1 MGLITTIKRWIGM
14 LFKTK
19 AEDVFN
25 VQSISSAEMDAYI
38 SRCGAVYR
46 GRPDWVDPDAG
57 IKTINFAKTITSE
70 TARLTVIGAN
80 VTVEG
85 DAARANWL
93 KEQIE
98 KCYPLFRHWVEYG
111 LAYGT
116 VIIKPNGE
124 GFDLFTP
131 SDFFITAVDGN
142 GRITGIVFCDR
153 YEEGTKHYTRLE
165 YHRYIK
171 QTIGGEVFY
180 PYFIS
185 NRAYVSQSGRSIGDP
200 ISLDQTRWAGLAEDM
215 PGILTPSGETV
226 DPIFGVFR
234 TPEANNIDIGSP
246 MGLPIFSGALE
257 ELKDLDVAYSRNAGE
272 IYDSEKII
280 LLDADTMTTAGSK
293 ARFTPEGMEII
304 RERMKLPHYVKNVQ
318 GNGRDMF
325 YEEIV
330 PTLNTEA
337 RIKDINHLL
346 SIIGF
351 KCGYSNGYFVFDEKT
366 GMVTATQVEA
376 DDRRTIQL
384 IRDCQDKLKHC
395 IIDAMYAMNLYANLY
410 GLAPA
415 GNVKKIDADFGDI
428 TENLEEDRQRWWKY
442 VQAGSIPK
450 YWFFTNYEGLSE
462 EEAKRLIQE
471 AKEENKEP
479 DLYSKFTAE

>member
-98 KCYPLFRHWVEYG
+98 NCYPLFRHWVEYG

-171 QTIGGEVFY
+171 QTFGGEVFY

-293 ARFTPEGMEII
+293 ARFTPEGLEIT

-442 VQAGSIPK
+442 VQAGSIPE
-450 YWFFTNYEGLSE
+450 YWFFKNYEGLSE

>member
-70 TARLTVIGAN
+70 TARLTTLGIKITIDGS
-80 VTVEG
+80 
-85 DAARANWL
+85 ARGEYLQRQLDNS
-93 KEQIE
+93 
-98 KCYPLFRHWVEYG
+98 YYLFRHWVEYG
-111 LAYGT
+111 LSYGT
-116 VIIKPNGE
+116 AIIKPNGD
-124 GFDLFTP
+124 GLDVFTP
-131 SDFFITAVDGN
+131 ADFFVTAKDDDGE
-142 GRITGIVFCDR
+142 ISGIVFCDR

-171 QTIGGEVFY
+171 HKVGDEVFY
-180 PYFIS
+180 PYIIS

-200 ISLDQTRWAGLAEDM
+200 ISLDQTRWAGLMEDT
-215 PGILTPSGETV
+215 PPILKSDGGKIGV
-226 DPIFGVFR
+226 MFGVFR
-234 TPEANNIDIGSP
+234 TPEANNVDIGSP
-246 MGLPIFSGALE
+246 LGLPIFSGALE

-293 ARFTPEGMEII
+293 ARFTPEGLEIT
-304 RERMKLPHYVKNVQ
+304 RDRMKLPHYVKNVQ

-337 RIKDINHLL
+337 RIKDINHLF

-384 IRDCQDKLKHC
+384 IKDCRDKLESC
-395 IIDAMYAMNLYANLY
+395 LNGAIAAMSIYADLY

-415 GNVKKIDADFGDI
+415 GEYEVTYDFGDI
-428 TENLEEDRQRWWKY
+428 TYNREEDRQRWWKY
-442 VQAGSIPK
+442 VQDGRVPAWLYFVK
-450 YWFFTNYEGLSE
+450 FEGLSE
-462 EEAKRLIQE
+462 DDAKLMLQE